1 MAALANCLLD
11 NRMQRRFQRQPLARA
26 IDLLLQE
33 RVPVSV
39 LQFQPQ
45 DDGVAAPPVLPIT
58 AGPVS
63 RQISTPHTAVPCVTC
78 CPMANTRS
86 WSRIPAGLQPI

>member
-1 MAALANCLLD
+1 MIAALANCLLD
-11 NRMQRRFQRQPLARA
+11 RRMQRRFQRQPLARA

-45 DDGVAAPPVLPIT
+45 DDGVQAH
-58 AGPVS
+58 AGVTGNSGS
-63 RQISTPHTAVPCVTC
+63 RQPPHLDAAYGRASGSPVVQ
-78 CPMANTRS
+78 R
-86 WSRIPAGLQPI
+86 